1 VRVVAERR
9 WISDCGGEEAAV
21 AEDSGGPGQ
30 GGRGTHNLVS
40 VWVVGGVR
48 RLEGSQKRKAR
59 QKPTG
64 GRRSMGRQRSKGTR
78 NMMNGGRLHAPPI
91 TQPVAR

>member
-1 VRVVAERR
+1 VAERR
-9 WISDCGGEEAAV
+9 RRWLRTVVDLAGG
-21 AEDSGGPGQ
+21 

-64 GRRSMGRQRSKGTR
+64 GWRSMGRQRSKGTR